1 MSEHKNLSFTK
12 LHKAKFDSGLEADK
26 PVAAEGVGD
35 VYVSTDDH
43 IMSICHATTVW
54 TEYDLDDISA
64 PFVPPDRSM
73 CKVYETV
80 PFSVPDATP
89 TEISWDFTD
98 FDDDAAYRNGT
109 LAEFTIPSDNVYE
122 IQYRV
127 ALDDSTPTVWTIEIL
142 IGGTPSITDT
152 MIVDT
157 NFVTHIVYTTKLYLP
172 GTPDI
177 AIQAT
182 QASGGALDV
191 EIGSWATIQKI
202 EN

>member
-1 MSEHKNLSFTK
+1 MAEHKTLSFTK
-12 LHKAKFDSGLEADK
+12 LHKAKFDSGLAAAR
-26 PVAAEGVGD
+26 PGAAEGIGD
-35 VYVSTDDH
+35 IYVSTDTH
-43 IMSICHATTVW
+43 VMSICHATTAW

-64 PFVPPDRSM
+64 PFVPPNRSM
-73 CKVYETV
+73 CKVYESSS
-80 PFSVPDATP
+80 FSVPDATP
-89 TEISWDFTD
+89 TEIGWDFTD
-98 FDDDAAYRNGT
+98 FDDDGAYRNGT

-127 ALDDSTPTVWTIEIL
+127 ALDNSTPTVWTFNVL
-142 IGGTPSITDT
+142 INGTPSINDE

-157 NFVTHIVYTTKLYLP
+157 NFITHVVYTTKLYLP

-182 QASGGALDV
+182 QASGGALDI